1 MGKTRQWLALLVS
14 LVLLACSALIASAT
28 TLAGGSAAPIDE
40 RWDTA
45 VASSSLL
52 ESGGPPEFGR
62 CIKTTGGKYED
73 AGCTTTG
80 TGKNYEW
87 QPAFGGSLPL
97 VKTGFTNTIKEGTTA
112 ELETVGGNM
121 TSCSGE
127 SATGKYT
134 GNQTVGSVIVTFTG
148 CMAFGVGCKSAGAA
162 PGTVV
167 TNTLEGV
174 LGVEELGAE
183 PRLNKIGEELFPVGR
198 SGPMSEFSCGGLQET
213 ISGAIISP
221 VTSNLMKLTVTIKS
235 KAVKGK
241 QRPEHFVEQPAEL
254 LLAKIES
261 GGPEQSGQTLTTQQ
275 TNEEKVEINSVL

>member
-1 MGKTRQWLALLVS
+1 MGKTRQWLALFVS

-40 RWDTA
+40 RWDTG
-45 VASSSLL
+45 VASPSLL

-148 CMAFGVGCKSAGAA
+148 CMAFGVVCKSAGAA
-162 PGTVV
+162 SGTIV

-213 ISGAIISP
+213 ISGAIITP

-241 QRPEHFVEQPAEL
+241 QRPEHFVEQPAEP

-261 GGPEQSGQTLTTQQ
+261 GGPEQAGQTLTTQQ